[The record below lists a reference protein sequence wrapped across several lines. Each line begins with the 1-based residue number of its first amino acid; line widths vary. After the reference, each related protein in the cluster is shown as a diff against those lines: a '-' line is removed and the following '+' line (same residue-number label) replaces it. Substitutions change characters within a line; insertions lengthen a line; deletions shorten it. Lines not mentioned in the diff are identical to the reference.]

1 MRPNTIHYTQ
11 VPRRRGREAYRVFVS
26 YSHKDRWIAK
36 QCVRLIE
43 EVGKRRIRAFLDERD
58 IEVGQHIAEEVL
70 DAIRRCDEFVVLLS
84 PNSKDRPWV
93 TFEMGTARS
102 RKKPVMAILH
112 NLSPP
117 EMPEMIFPYKAGDLN
132 DFEAQ
137 YLEQLWKRLETR

>member
-1 MRPNTIHYTQ
+1 M
-11 VPRRRGREAYRVFVS
+11 
-26 YSHKDRWIAK
+26 
-36 QCVRLIE
+36 RLIE
-43 EVGKRRIRAFLDERD
+43 EVGKGRIRVFLDERD
-58 IEVGQHIAEEVL
+58 IELGQHIAEEVL

-93 TFEMGTARS
+93 TFEMGAPRS

-112 NLSPP
+112 LSPP
-117 EMPEMIFPYKAGDLN
+117 EMPEMIYPYKAVDLN